1 VEELFSY
8 WEELGKA
15 LYLEEQFLQEIFDQF
30 PMDPAERLRIILRK
44 WRDTTDHPSLA
55 TLDGILEQFG
65 FKDGMDGRNSKEIII
80 LLHKLS
86 ECHDKTLQCIP
97 ECCIRVF

>member
-1 VEELFSY
+1 VEELFPY

-55 TLDGILEQFG
+55 TLDNILEQF
-65 FKDGMDGRNSKEIII
+65 KDGVCGRNSKEIIV
-80 LLHKLS
+80 LLHIVNGESFPRLNFHGFDPM
-86 ECHDKTLQCIP
+86 E
-97 ECCIRVF
+97 VFR